1 MITSKFSRALYSFVR
16 DCRQCE
22 LAAFPVIE
30 RIQDL
35 REDVVRIEIKHFLP
49 IEFLRLPAVSIN
61 FVV

>member
-1 MITSKFSRALYSFVR
+1 MITSKFSRALYSFVC

-35 REDVVRIEIKHFLP
+35 REDVVRVEIKHFLP
-49 IEFLRLPAVSIN
+49 IEFVRLSAVSIY
-61 FVV
+61 FIV